1 MDFKSML
8 QQLSQLSEATE
19 KTATGVK
26 HKAEPGGYGRK
37 FDTDEEGDEKKDD
50 KKKSEPAAKRGRGR
64 PKKGADDS
72 GEVKKYDNAKNLQ
85 SFMIGNVPKKSKELE
100 KLPKKKH
107 SLKEWVEEIESMYIS
122 EAEQV
127 TIQPAQQ
134 NTQVIKQGTKTLGT
148 VNNPQLAAQIKQSIG
163 KGEMSLAGDHKLGE
177 ADEDYSAKKARAG
190 KDIGKPGKAFG
201 KIAKDAGQ
209 RYGSKAAGE
218 RVAGAV
224 LAKLRKGVNE
234 AERPSDDA
242 DMGAGLGAGRSQA
255 TLEAKEDK
263 KAMKKDHKAEKEGK
277 KVTKDME
284 KVEEAAKPDY
294 IDLDKDGNKK
304 ESMKK
309 AAADK
314 KKKVNES
321 MHKHTAAKLMGKA
334 HALAKEG
341 YNCKF
346 EDMAEARAYHDGF
359 KEGLDECYG
368 MMPVQGLVVGESPAA
383 TVLGMASQAMPTME
397 DDMEEGNAFT
407 AALAKTPK
415 GGKFSV
421 GGKTFTDRSD
431 YSSKIDEF
439 TFESWDNELNSLL
452 TEGEQVDEGMSVSIS
467 KGQQGS
473 PDSVSVT
480 AQDGEAEQLLGL
492 LKQAGL
498 GLFGGEEQNGYGAP
512 QGEMP
517 QHGGVDV
524 VGDHDGMM
532 ALIKKVTGGDAD
544 NGDYADEEGEDS
556 HNHGHE
562 HEEANEETCNECG
575 AMESSCECEKEM
587 VDEVESE
594 DQMAYEVAEDN
605 APDSDEAETTAD
617 ENAEA
622 EEDKALAMKS
632 MSESTKLDEWANDAG
647 KKGTD
652 AAFTR
657 DIEFMTKIIAG
668 GLNKPKSTGQT
679 TIPVVASQEARLGD
693 EDVSAWKKLAGIGK

>member
-1 MDFKSML
+1 
-8 QQLSQLSEATE
+8 
-19 KTATGVK
+19 
-26 HKAEPGGYGRK
+26 
-37 FDTDEEGDEKKDD
+37 
-50 KKKSEPAAKRGRGR
+50 
-64 PKKGADDS
+64 
-72 GEVKKYDNAKNLQ
+72 
-85 SFMIGNVPKKSKELE
+85 
-100 KLPKKKH
+100 
-107 SLKEWVEEIESMYIS
+107 
-122 EAEQV
+122 
-127 TIQPAQQ
+127 
-134 NTQVIKQGTKTLGT
+134 
-148 VNNPQLAAQIKQSIG
+148 
-163 KGEMSLAGDHKLGE
+163 
-177 ADEDYSAKKARAG
+177 
-190 KDIGKPGKAFG
+190 
-201 KIAKDAGQ
+201 
-209 RYGSKAAGE
+209 
-218 RVAGAV
+218 
-224 LAKLRKGVNE
+224 
-234 AERPSDDA
+234 
-242 DMGAGLGAGRSQA
+242 
-255 TLEAKEDK
+255 
-263 KAMKKDHKAEKEGK
+263 
-277 KVTKDME
+277 
-284 KVEEAAKPDY
+284 
-294 IDLDKDGNKK
+294 
-304 ESMKK
+304 
-309 AAADK
+309 
-314 KKKVNES
+314 

-383 TVLGMASQAMPTME
+383 TVPGMASQAMPTME
-397 DDMEEGNAFT
+397 DEMEEGNAFT

-415 GGKFSV
+415 GEKFSV

-431 YSSKIDEF
+431 YSAKIDEF
-439 TFESWDNELNSLL
+439 AFESWDKELNSLL

-467 KGQQGS
+467 KGQQGA

-498 GLFGGEEQNGYGAP
+498 GLFGGDEPNGYGAP
-512 QGEMP
+512 QGDTP
-517 QHGGVDV
+517 QHGGLDV

-532 ALIKKVTGGDAD
+532 ALIKKVTGDESD
-544 NGDYADEEGEDS
+544 NGDYADEEGSDEE
-556 HNHGHE
+556 GHDHD
-562 HEEANEETCNECG
+562 HEETNEETCNECG
-575 AMESSCECEKEM
+575 YMESQCGCEKEM

-632 MSESTKLDEWANDAG
+632 MSESTKLDEWANEAG

-657 DIEFMTKIIAG
+657 DIEFMTKVIAG

-679 TIPVVASQEARLGD
+679 TIPVLASQDARQGD